1 MNFILEYE
9 IKFRIPL
16 YGIFSENLKASFY
29 TVVTMTCLSIQVYT
43 PKDPSYTWL
52 VAKMFYNNAEAQH
65 HQALTHLGYTHLLM
79 EGVVICTHRNLS
91 PSHPLFKLMA
101 PHFLFLLAI
110 NT

>member
-1 MNFILEYE
+1 MQVFCCIHVNI
-9 IKFRIPL
+9 
-16 YGIFSENLKASFY
+16 YGH
-29 TVVTMTCLSIQVYT
+29 LSNTSTHLQVYT
-43 PKDPSYTWL
+43 PKDPTNTWL

>member
-1 MNFILEYE
+1 MFYIPIVIL
-9 IKFRIPL
+9 
-16 YGIFSENLKASFY
+16 
-29 TVVTMTCLSIQVYT
+29 QVYT
-43 PKDPSYTWL
+43 PKDPANTWL